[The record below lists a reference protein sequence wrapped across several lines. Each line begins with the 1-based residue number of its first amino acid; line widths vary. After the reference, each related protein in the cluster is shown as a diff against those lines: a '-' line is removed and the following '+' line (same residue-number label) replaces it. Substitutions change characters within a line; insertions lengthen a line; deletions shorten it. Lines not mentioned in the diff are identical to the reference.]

1 MNNEVYVGVDVHEGE
16 SQIAVLNKDGE
27 LLEEKRLPTC
37 SLTKYLSSIN
47 GNKHVAVEAVGFV
60 YPIYDKLNDCT
71 VSVASPSRLQLI
83 AKSKLKND
91 RVDAIALGEL
101 LRTNYLPVSHMID
114 EQARE
119 KKLLAMAR
127 YARRKA
133 RVIVEIKWLLKRRG
147 IKVKGH
153 DDLKEL
159 HLPEIDR
166 RLREMD
172 LLNSI
177 IDELESAIRETAAND
192 ERVKLLDTIPGIA
205 PYSALYLSTML
216 DDVGRFHDSKQAA
229 AYLGL
234 VPSLYQSGDVSYTGH
249 ITKAGD
255 PVLRSILIQCA
266 RASIKSDKRLK
277 EFYLRI
283 KHKRRQ

>member
-1 MNNEVYVGVDVHEGE
+1 MNSEVYVGVDVHEGE

-47 GNKHVAVEAVGFV
+47 GRKHVAVEAVGFV
-60 YPIYDKLNDCT
+60 YPIYDKLKMLNDCT

-166 RLREMD
+166 RLREME

-177 IDELESAIRETAAND
+177 ID
-192 ERVKLLDTIPGIA
+192 
-205 PYSALYLSTML
+205 
-216 DDVGRFHDSKQAA
+216 
-229 AYLGL
+229 
-234 VPSLYQSGDVSYTGH
+234 
-249 ITKAGD
+249 
-255 PVLRSILIQCA
+255 
-266 RASIKSDKRLK
+266 
-277 EFYLRI
+277 
-283 KHKRRQ
+283 

>member
-1 MNNEVYVGVDVHEGE
+1 MCRHDKGICMNNEVYVGVDVHEGE

-60 YPIYDKLNDCT
+60 YPMYDKLKMLNDCT
-71 VSVASPSRLQLI
+71 VSVASPSRLI

-91 RVDAIALGEL
+91 KVDAIALGEL

-166 RLREMD
+166 RLREID
-172 LLNSI
+172 GTVELN
-177 IDELESAIRETAAND
+177 
-192 ERVKLLDTIPGIA
+192 
-205 PYSALYLSTML
+205 Y
-216 DDVGRFHDSKQAA
+216 
-229 AYLGL
+229 
-234 VPSLYQSGDVSYTGH
+234 
-249 ITKAGD
+249 
-255 PVLRSILIQCA
+255 
-266 RASIKSDKRLK
+266 
-277 EFYLRI
+277 
-283 KHKRRQ
+283 